1 MSEEKKAGLLRLREP
16 VAANY
21 ISRKPVPTRQQ
32 TDDLK
37 ANQSLGI
44 RCKEC
49 GGWHHKNVQHL
60 DYMGHAAVTDRLLEV
75 DPLWDWDYIA
85 KEANGNPIYEQN
97 GGLWI
102 TLTVCGVTRK
112 GYGAA
117 EGKKGPDAIKEI
129 IGDAIRNGA
138 MRFGVGLEMWHK
150 GVLHMELPEE
160 REPQTEAPTLPECS
174 EEVFK
179 QNTPEWS
186 KIVLTGRKKPDELI
200 AFLSTRAV
208 LTEEQKKTIRSWV
221 QRADEPQPE

>member
-1 MSEEKKAGLLRLREP
+1 MNEEEKKAGLLKLRAP

-21 ISRKPVPTRQQ
+21 ISKKPVPTRQQ

-37 ANQSLGI
+37 ANISLGI

-85 KEANGNPIYEQN
+85 KDANGNPIYEQI

-102 TLTVCGVTRK
+102 TLTICGVTRK
-112 GYGAA
+112 AYGAA
-117 EGKKGPDAIKEI
+117 EDKKGPNAIKEI

-138 MRFGVGLEMWHK
+138 MRFGVGLELWHK
-150 GVLHMELPEE
+150 GVLHLDAEGEDT
-160 REPQTEAPTLPECS
+160 QASVS
-174 EEVFK
+174 EV
-179 QNTPEWS
+179 T
-186 KIVLTGRKKPDELI
+186 
-200 AFLSTRAV
+200 A
-208 LTEEQKKTIRSWV
+208 EQKKMPITGERFKVALESIKSGEFTVAKLRKNFELSTDQETV
-221 QRADEPQPE
+221 VANLEKELANAGS